1 MYERKSISIFLPGL
15 YAGGAEKMM
24 IDLCKEFNQANH
36 DVTIVVAR
44 EVGRLVDYIPEKLN
58 LTTLNAPQPPGYNLL
73 GALPGLVTYLFN
85 NQCDILL
92 SALSRT
98 NIIAALAGKMPGIDI
113 RVALSEHNHLSTYL
127 KHAPRHERIVLPR
140 LMSITYPQ
148 ADTIIC
154 VSKGVQDDLERTL
167 GLNPGTTTMIHNAV
181 ITPQVRRM
189 RREKVTHPWLL
200 SDTPVVM
207 GLGSLTTQKDFATL
221 IQAVDVLRK
230 NRECRLIIAGSGPQK
245 KNLEKLIDHLEM
257 TDIVDLPGFVE
268 NPYAMMQQADVF
280 VLSSK
285 WEGFGNV
292 LIEAL
297 YCGCPVVSTDCQS
310 GPAEILVGG
319 EYGELT
325 PVGDEQQMADAIA
338 SQIDDPPPTDRLQK
352 RAKMFRSENIGKKY
366 LDILLQK

>member
-1 MYERKSISIFLPGL
+1 
-15 YAGGAEKMM
+15 
-24 IDLCKEFNQANH
+24 
-36 DVTIVVAR
+36 
-44 EVGRLVDYIPEKLN
+44 
-58 LTTLNAPQPPGYNLL
+58 
-73 GALPGLVTYLFN
+73 
-85 NQCDILL
+85 
-92 SALSRT
+92 
-98 NIIAALAGKMPGIDI
+98 
-113 RVALSEHNHLSTYL
+113 
-127 KHAPRHERIVLPR
+127 
-140 LMSITYPQ
+140 MSITYPQ

-167 GLNPGTTTMIHNAV
+167 ELNPGATTMIHNAV

-257 TDIVDLPGFVE
+257 TNIVDLPGFVE

-325 PVGDEQQMADAIA
+325 PVGDEKQMADAIA